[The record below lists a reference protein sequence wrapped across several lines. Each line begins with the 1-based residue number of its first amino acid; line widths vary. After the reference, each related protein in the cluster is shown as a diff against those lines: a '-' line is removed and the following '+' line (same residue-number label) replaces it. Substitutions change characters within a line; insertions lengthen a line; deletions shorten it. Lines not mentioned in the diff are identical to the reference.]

1 MLGELTFITYFLPP
15 ANESLG
21 QGNVFRSVC
30 LSTGECGLPFVDST
44 SPRTAPPPD
53 RTSPLLGQHPPSG
66 DGGRA
71 GGTHPTGMLSC

>member
-1 MLGELTFITYFLPP
+1 MLGELTFITYFLPH

-44 SPRTAPPPD
+44 SPRTAPRLTAP
-53 RTSPLLGQHPPSG
+53 PLLGQHPPSG

-71 GGTHPTGMLSC
+71 GGTHPT